1 MEWLDNKQTFKPKQ
15 TFDNETFEVMKDL
28 RILASELRNDIQ
40 GVARNFNQYIKLLN
54 THELRNDLSV
64 DDLKNIDE
72 FRQQFR
78 TTRKNIGN
86 FNREVG
92 LLSRRS
98 K

>member
-1 MEWLDNKQTFKPKQ
+1 
-15 TFDNETFEVMKDL
+15 MKDL
-28 RILASELRNDIQ
+28 RVLASELRNDIQ

-54 THELRNDLSV
+54 TRKLRNELSV